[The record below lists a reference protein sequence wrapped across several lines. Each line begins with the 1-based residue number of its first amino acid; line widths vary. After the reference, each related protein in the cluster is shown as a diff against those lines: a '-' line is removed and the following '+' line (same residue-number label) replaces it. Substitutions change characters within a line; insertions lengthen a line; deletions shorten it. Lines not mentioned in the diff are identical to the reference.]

1 MPNVFH
7 RLPGAAMS
15 QWLPFILFASVASI
29 TPGPTNLLILGSAA
43 RFGLS
48 IALTIAVGASLS
60 ASLMLLVVG
69 LGLGELLARAPLLQT
84 AMSWAGAAWISWMA
98 CKLMRAETAGLG
110 ERSVDQRQG
119 FVQGAGLQLINP
131 KTWLMTVSVT
141 AIFLDG
147 QASLGAVAGYATLF
161 LLVSTPCLLA
171 WGLLGIGSARL
182 LRRPAR
188 LRLFNR
194 CMALL
199 LLASVW
205 VPLLSQLRG

>member
-1 MPNVFH
+1 MPFT
-7 RLPGAAMS
+7 AMN

-29 TPGPTNLLILGSAA
+29 TPGPPNLLILGSAA
-43 RFGLS
+43 RFGLAIALS
-48 IALTIAVGASLS
+48 IAIGASLS

-69 LGLGELLARAPLLQT
+69 LGLGELLAHAPLLQT
-84 AMSWAGAAWISWMA
+84 AMSWAGAAWISWLA
-98 CKLMRAETAGLG
+98 CKLMRRDAADLHA
-110 ERSVDQRQG
+110 RSVDRRQG

-131 KTWLMTVSVT
+131 KTWLMTLSVT

-147 QASLGAVAGYATLF
+147 QASFGAVASYATLF

-182 LRRPAR
+182 LRQPAR
-188 LRLFNR
+188 LLLFNR

-205 VPLLSQLRG
+205 IPLLSQLRG

>member
-1 MPNVFH
+1 MPFT
-7 RLPGAAMS
+7 AMN
-15 QWLPFILFASVASI
+15 QWLPFVLFASVASI

-48 IALTIAVGASLS
+48 IALAIAVGASLS

-69 LGLGELLARAPLLQT
+69 LGLGELLAHAPLLQMT
-84 AMSWAGAAWISWMA
+84 MSWAGAAWVSWLA
-98 CKLMRAETAGLG
+98 CKLMRRDAADLHA
-110 ERSVDQRQG
+110 RSVGRRQG

-131 KTWLMTVSVT
+131 KTWLMTLSVT

-147 QASLGAVAGYATLF
+147 QASFGAVAGYATLF

-171 WGLLGIGSARL
+171 WGLLGISSARM

-188 LRLFNR
+188 LLLFNR

-199 LLASVW
+199 LLTSVW

>member
-1 MPNVFH
+1 MN
-7 RLPGAAMS
+7 
-15 QWLPFILFASVASI
+15 QWLPFLLFASVASI

-48 IALTIAVGASLS
+48 IALAIAVGASLS

-84 AMSWAGAAWISWMA
+84 VMAWAGAVWISWMA
-98 CKLMRAETAGLG
+98 CTLMRADATGLG
-110 ERSVDQRQG
+110 TRSVDRRQG
-119 FVQGAGLQLINP
+119 FIQGAGLQLINP

-147 QASLGAVAGYATLF
+147 QASLGAVASCAALF

-171 WGLLGIGSARL
+171 WGVLGIGSARL
-182 LRRPAR
+182 LRRPIW